1 MNMKEIL
8 EKAVRKGQKA
18 LSEYDSKR
26 VIETAGVL
34 ITRER
39 LAQSREDA
47 VKAAREIGYPVV
59 LKGCSDIVTHK
70 TEMGMVK
77 LKLSSDDEVK
87 QAYDEIMGKGV
98 QLDGVLVQEMVKG
111 EREFVIGLTRDPQFG
126 PCVMFGLGG
135 IFTEVL
141 KDVSFR
147 IAPLSE
153 VDAEEMIDEIKTK
166 KLLDEFRGS
175 PAADRKALV
184 KALMGI
190 GQLGLEQED
199 IAEIDVNPLIIAGS
213 RPVAVDA
220 LVILKQKDKSG
231 AS

>member
-1 MNMKEIL
+1 MKEIL

-26 VIETAGVL
+26 VIEAAGVL

-184 KALMGI
+184 KALIGI
-190 GQLGLEQED
+190 GQLGLERED

-220 LVILKQKDKSG
+220 LVILKQKDTSG